1 MGAKRCAFLLTS
13 SLALLALANSASSEE
28 PQTTPAS
35 IKANPEQRL
44 SEVVVS
50 HTDDDGILQL
60 YRMNEDGTNSRQLT
74 HSERGCRMP
83 DCSSDG
89 KRLVYVQQV
98 GHGLSLWISDLD
110 GKNAR
115 TLSDDGRNLLP
126 SWLPDSKHVVWMKPQ
141 PGKAPSRDSQIHLM
155 NTKTGESRRLFTD
168 PEQLKFSNSMPAVSP
183 RGDKIAFVSNRGGE
197 MRIWVSDLDGR
208 NAQAISPVASDLEET
223 LKLPVEQKVPAW
235 SPDGKWIAHWEGV
248 EMIHVSK
255 FTEKQDRARDRQI
268 TQTWNVWVV
277 GRDGKNKRKVGRGDD
292 PTWSPDGFVTRA
304 FPDQERGGPKVVIET
319 KSGDKELPIVP
330 RKRNWGRFTWLPHS
344 VRAWVD

>member
-1 MGAKRCAFLLTS
+1 MDAKRCAFLLAS
-13 SLALLALANSASSEE
+13 SLALLALANSASAEE

-35 IKANPEQRL
+35 IKTNPEQRL

-50 HTDDDGILQL
+50 HTDSDGILQL
-60 YRMNEDGTNSRQLT
+60 YRMYDDGTNSRQLT

-83 DCSSDG
+83 ACSPDG

-110 GKNAR
+110 GKNAHA
-115 TLSDDGRNLLP
+115 LSDDGGNLLP

-141 PGKAPSRDSQIHLM
+141 PGKAPSHDSQIHLM
-155 NTKTGESRRLFTD
+155 NTETGESRRLFTD

-183 RGDKIAFVSNRGGE
+183 RGKKIAFVSNRGGE
-197 MRIWVSDLDGR
+197 MRIWMSDLDGR
-208 NAQAISPVASDLEET
+208 NARAVSAVASDLDET
-223 LKLPVEQKVPAW
+223 LKLPVEQKVPVW
-235 SPDGKWIAHWEGV
+235 SPDGTWIAHWEGV
-248 EMIHVSK
+248 EMIHLSK
-255 FTEKQDRARDRQI
+255 FTGKQDRARDKLI

-277 GRDGKNKRKVGRGDD
+277 GSDGKNKRKVGRGDD

-344 VRAWVD
+344 VRHPAD